1 MAPQS
6 RRGKLRSKFR
16 CGVRIAIPTSKPS
29 LQKSATTTHAC
40 RLRVKL
46 NGICSS
52 YLMSGPRLKTEGRT
66 RAERHLQ
73 LLDPDGDRPEA
84 VCGPSGRTRMR
95 REMIL
100 MHRCRPTRAARAR
113 PTFYRRCRDLEAWP
127 EPWERRSKTKHSI
140 DD

>member
-1 MAPQS
+1 MDNLLAHNVA
-6 RRGKLRSKFR
+6 
-16 CGVRIAIPTSKPS
+16 GVRETIEATGAMLRLLPPDSPDLNPIEQSFAKLMARLRKGGERSIPPSKPS

-84 VCGPSGRTRMR
+84 VCGPSGG
-95 REMIL
+95 EQE
-100 MHRCRPTRAARAR
+100 CA
-113 PTFYRRCRDLEAWP
+113 
-127 EPWERRSKTKHSI
+127 ER
-140 DD
+140 

>member
-52 YLMSGPRLKTEGRT
+52 YLMSGPRLKTEERT

-73 LLDPDGDRPEA
+73 SLDPDGDRPEA
-84 VCGPSGRTRMR
+84 VCGPSGGGQ
-95 REMIL
+95 ECAK
-100 MHRCRPTRAARAR
+100 RCPSCTVVALLGPPARPTRG
-113 PTFYRRCRDLEAWP
+113 RRCRDLEAWP
-127 EPWERRSKTKHSI
+127 EP
-140 DD
+140 